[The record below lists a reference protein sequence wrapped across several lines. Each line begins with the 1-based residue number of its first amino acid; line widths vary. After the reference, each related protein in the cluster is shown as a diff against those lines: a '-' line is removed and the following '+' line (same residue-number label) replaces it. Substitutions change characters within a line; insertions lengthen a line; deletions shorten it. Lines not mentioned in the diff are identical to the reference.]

1 MVNSMLEITENE
13 YLIKLNRQ
21 NFNLSFI
28 RSLLKLVEVANPAES
43 EETGYFNERYGS
55 KSVQS
60 EPDYFSSL
68 EEK

>member
-28 RSLLKLVEVANPAES
+28 RSLLKIVEVANPADA
-43 EETGYFNERYGS
+43 EETGYHERYGS